1 MKNVIKFFQTLAIAL
16 AISVAFLSIPGMTS
30 PAVAYDCQY
39 LPYGPR
45 NSGVVTRVNV
55 ADFEASK
62 EFYGDVLGM
71 TCILN
76 FDGPYWTE
84 FYNSF
89 DPKAEASIGL
99 SHQFGSLEKR
109 NVTTVIVP
117 DIASACEN
125 VNAWGVPI
133 KSSEYAGNGVCL
145 AFFDDINGNEMAYR
159 QENWGILQADNPDEE
174 PIIEAECLEIIQDF
188 CQ

>member
-1 MKNVIKFFQTLAIAL
+1 MKTAIKFFQTLAIAL
-16 AISVAFLSIPGMTS
+16 AISVTFLSIPGMTS
-30 PAVAYDCQY
+30 PAAAYDCQY

-45 NSGVVTRVNV
+45 TNGIVSRVNV

-84 FYNSF
+84 FYNSV
-89 DPKAEASIGL
+89 DPQAQASIGL
-99 SHQFGSLEKR
+99 SNQFGSDEKR

-117 DIASACEN
+117 DLASACEN
-125 VNAWGVPI
+125 PGIFVT
-133 KSSEYAGNGVCL
+133 SSEYAGQGVCL
-145 AFFDDINGNEMAYR
+145 AFFNDLSGNELGYR
-159 QENWGILQADNPDEE
+159 QENWGILNPENPDEE
-174 PIIEAECLEIIQDF
+174 PIIAEECLEILDNY